1 MGRQVLIVK
10 RNQDYLSDY
19 YGKSIYNFS
28 PIVGINGTGKS
39 TILDFILRHNSNTKS
54 AIDNVKMV
62 SIYTDDEK
70 SLSIVFPWKLAM
82 RKILKNIIIDKI

>member
-1 MGRQVLIVK
+1 MKLIGIIIEEYLSLFKQQIIRLSDEFLIDYTWDDKFLIVK

-39 TILDFILRHNSNTKS
+39 TILDFI
-54 AIDNVKMV
+54 
-62 SIYTDDEK
+62 
-70 SLSIVFPWKLAM
+70 
-82 RKILKNIIIDKI
+82 

>member
-1 MGRQVLIVK
+1 MKLIGIIIEEYLSLFKQQIIRLSDEFLIDYTWDDKFLIVK

-39 TILDFILRHNSNTKS
+39 TILYSVKIKNSGS
-54 AIDNVKMV
+54 PV
-62 SIYTDDEK
+62 SMY
-70 SLSIVFPWKLAM
+70 
-82 RKILKNIIIDKI
+82 N